1 MRCAFKAVLLFLIPA
16 AAWGAGTEA
25 AQPRCRACHTSPAP
39 TRQKPALAPCPRAR
53 YKVDRS
59 AEPAPDALTLGRST
73 APYAP
78 VKFAHKAHAK
88 WAELSGGCALC
99 HHYDESRPIQACAA
113 CHPAER
119 RREDLT
125 KPDVRAAR
133 HRLCL
138 DCHRA
143 LEPEVSCAACH
154 DGKGLGLPRAVE
166 PDKAARRGGFPH
178 GEHVRTYGASCADCH
193 GGWSCAACHHAA
205 GVKPPPTTPG
215 ACLKCHPAVP
225 KGG

>member
-1 MRCAFKAVLLFLIPA
+1 VRFDHK
-16 AAWGAGTEA
+16 E
-25 AQPRCRACHTSPAP
+25 H
-39 TRQKPALAPCPRAR
+39 AR
-53 YKVDRS
+53 
-59 AEPAPDALTLGRST
+59 
-73 APYAP
+73 
-78 VKFAHKAHAK
+78 
-88 WAELSGGCALC
+88 WADLSGGCALC

-119 RREDLT
+119 AREDLT

-143 LEPEVSCAACH
+143 LDPQASCGSCH
-154 DGKGLGLPRAVE
+154 EGKGSSLPASVAPEAVG
-166 PDKAARRGGFPH
+166 KFPH
-178 GEHVRTYGASCADCH
+178 GEHVRSYGASCADCH
-193 GGWSCAACHHAA
+193 GGWTCADCHHKA

-215 ACLKCHPAVP
+215 ACLACHAAVP